1 MKKIIKK
8 ITSLL
13 GGLALAVGVSSPVV
27 ASQPNLKQENE
38 TSLITESSPLYL
50 QHAINIFSQDD
61 ESYLGWHYSHSS
73 HSSHSSHVSH
83 RSHYSH
89 YSS

>member
-8 ITSLL
+8 ITSLV
-13 GGLALAVGVSSPVV
+13 GGIALAVGVSSPVV
-27 ASQPNLKQENE
+27 ASQPNLKQDKE
-38 TSLITESSPLYL
+38 TILITESSPLYV
-50 QHAINIFSQDD
+50 QHAINLFSQDD
-61 ESYLGWHYSHSS
+61 EDGYLRAHYS

>member
-8 ITSLL
+8 ITSII
-13 GGLALAVGVSSPVV
+13 GGIAIAVGVSSPLV
-27 ASQPNLKQENE
+27 ASQPDFKQDKEKI
-38 TSLITESSPLYL
+38 LITESSPLYL
-50 QHAINIFSQDD
+50 QHAINLHSQADD
-61 ESYLGWHYSHSS
+61 GYLGWHTSHV
-73 HSSHSSHVSH
+73 SHSSHVSH

>member
-8 ITSLL
+8 IISLV
-13 GGLALAVGVSSPVV
+13 GGIALAVGVSSPVV
-27 ASQPNLKQENE
+27 ASQPNLKQDKE
-38 TSLITESSPLYL
+38 TIQITESTPLYL
-50 QHAINIFSQDD
+50 QHAINLYSQADD
-61 ESYLGWHYSHSS
+61 GYLGWHTSHV
-73 HSSHSSHVSH
+73 SHSSHVSH